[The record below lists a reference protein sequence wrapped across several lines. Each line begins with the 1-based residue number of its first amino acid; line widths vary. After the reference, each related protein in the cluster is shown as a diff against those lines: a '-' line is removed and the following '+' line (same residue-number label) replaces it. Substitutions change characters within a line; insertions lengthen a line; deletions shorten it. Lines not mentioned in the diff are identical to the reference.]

1 MTDEEKIKWF
11 DAAMK
16 FGLEGPIQLVM
27 KSKVDGQANW
37 SIVDTAKKM
46 VLNSNMEWEE
56 EPDTTQRDESFMIR
70 ARFSFDSALA
80 IWQQYK
86 MFAE

>member
-11 DAAMK
+11 NAAMR
-16 FGLEGPIQLVM
+16 FGLEGSIHLVM
-27 KSKVDGQANW
+27 KSKVNGEANW
-37 SIVDTAKKM
+37 SIVDTEKNM
-46 VLNSNMEWEE
+46 VLNSNMEWED
-56 EPDTTQRDESFMIR
+56 EPDTSQRDESFLIR